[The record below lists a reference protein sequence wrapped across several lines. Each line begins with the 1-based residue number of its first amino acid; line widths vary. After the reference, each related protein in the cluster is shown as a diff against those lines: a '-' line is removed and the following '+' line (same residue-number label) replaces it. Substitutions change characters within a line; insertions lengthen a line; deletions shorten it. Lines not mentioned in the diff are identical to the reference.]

1 MKQLTV
7 AIAGLGSRGLDTYA
21 QCAKRFPEK
30 MAIAAVADWRPER
43 VAMAVEQFGL
53 KPEQCFA
60 SVEEMLEKDQL
71 ADILFVCTQDRQ
83 HVGHAIAA
91 MRKGYHILLE
101 KPISPEL
108 SECREILKVSEETNR
123 HVIVCH
129 VLRYTPFYNKLKE
142 LLDDGAVGDVV
153 SVQHVE
159 NVAYYHQA
167 HSFVRGN
174 WRRSDETSPM
184 IMAKCCHD
192 LDILLWLEE

>member
-71 ADILFVCTQDRQ
+71 ADILFA
-83 HVGHAIAA
+83 H
-91 MRKGYHILLE
+91 L
-101 KPISPEL
+101 
-108 SECREILKVSEETNR
+108 EILGKNHSATR
-123 HVIVCH
+123 
-129 VLRYTPFYNKLKE
+129 LLNKNLQF
-142 LLDDGAVGDVV
+142 L
-153 SVQHVE
+153 
-159 NVAYYHQA
+159 
-167 HSFVRGN
+167 
-174 WRRSDETSPM
+174 
-184 IMAKCCHD
+184 
-192 LDILLWLEE
+192 